1 MQNDLFRFLGILLIF
16 IGTLG
21 ILLTSANII
30 GNAVSDEKK
39 QFLEFSEI
47 EDITMKENEN
57 KIISINVENLGLEE
71 VTNCKLL
78 INGEKSEWFTIDEIK
93 NILPGSDASF
103 NLEIKIPVE
112 TEIEEYQ
119 FELQL
124 NCDQNSISK
133 KINLYL
139 IKGAEAIK
147 IREIKSD
154 KNILKITYTFDNQG
168 FIGDSTYVD
177 IWVKNSDGFEVNK
190 IQDQFLIKSDN
201 LILREVEIDL
211 KENPRGVYTV
221 FISHPA
227 DTSNYIKKTVILGN
241 SKTSGKAI
249 FNLIE
254 GKGLPYLGF
263 LIFIAIGIFFI
274 FKSHRKDVQEE
285 NKT

>member
-1 MQNDLFRFLGILLIF
+1 MQNNLFGILGILLIC
-16 IGTLG
+16 IGILG
-21 ILLTSANII
+21 ILLTSTNII
-30 GNAVSDEKK
+30 GNAVSEDKK
-39 QFLEFSEI
+39 QSLEFLGI

-57 KIISINVENLGLEE
+57 KIVSINVENIGLEE

-78 INGEKSEWFTIDEIK
+78 INGEKSEWLTVDEIK
-93 NILPGSDASF
+93 NILPRLNASF
-103 NLEIKIPVE
+103 NLEIKTPVK

-139 IKGAEAIK
+139 TKGVEAIK

-177 IWVKNSDGFEVNK
+177 IWVKNSDGFEVNR
-190 IQDQFLIKSDN
+190 IQDQFSIKSDN
-201 LILREVEIDL
+201 LIVREVEIDL
-211 KENPRGVYTV
+211 RENPRGVYTV

-249 FNLIE
+249 FNIIG

-274 FKSHRKDVQEE
+274 FKSHRENVQQS
-285 NKT
+285 NK